1 MQNKVCC
8 FIGHRRIDL
17 TKELKEKTKN
27 VIENLIINKEVTLF
41 CLVVKVN
48 LIAFAMK

>member
-1 MQNKVCC
+1 MSKVCC

-17 TKELKEKTKN
+17 TKELEKKNKN
-27 VIENLIINKEVTLF
+27 VVEDLIINKKVTIFL
-41 CLVVKVN
+41 LVVNVN